1 MMDSLKLC
9 VLLLIIFFSKF
20 IRAAEDNLYD
30 FLWLDPDKSV
40 YVLQHKVYEKN
51 HSFYFD
57 LNYLSNGSSEFQSSR
72 GGSGTLGYFFKEEW
86 AVELSYATYSNS
98 DNAAYQNVTQINGTE
113 PFVRRANSLMGMNL
127 IWSPFYGKINTFN
140 KIIYFDWSFG
150 LGIGTLSMESNINTV
165 TNPKLLTVYSKE
177 DYSSLVFKSD
187 IKVYINRRFHLQV
200 GVQDAIYRAPGP
212 RDKAVDTT
220 RHNIDLSIGIG
231 ISF

>member
-20 IRAAEDNLYD
+20 IRAAEDSLYD

-57 LNYLSNGSSEFQSSR
+57 LSYLSNGSSEFQSSR
-72 GGSGTLGYFFKEEW
+72 GWGVKFGYFFKEEW

-113 PFVRRANSLMGMNL
+113 PFVRRVNGLMGVNL
-127 IWSPFYGKINTFN
+127 ILSPFYGKINTFN

-150 LGIGTLSMESNINTV
+150 VGLGKLVWKVISIRLQTLIH
-165 TNPKLLTVYSKE
+165 
-177 DYSSLVFKSD
+177 SL
-187 IKVYINRRFHLQV
+187 YIVRRIMVL
-200 GVQDAIYRAPGP
+200 
-212 RDKAVDTT
+212 
-220 RHNIDLSIGIG
+220 
-231 ISF
+231 